1 MEHHGSATSSTRLM
15 RNKLLLALVLILA
28 AYFSVHATAALGAK
42 SASQGSSDAGRRL
55 LAFTDHAADARA
67 LWGRAHSKAKDLIV
81 HRQRVQAP
89 SWETELLI
97 LEGVPKR
104 KLQSVNDAEVTP
116 TLYETGTN
124 RRRVLH
130 QQQAATAP
138 RVFRPAA

>member
-1 MEHHGSATSSTRLM
+1 M
-15 RNKLLLALVLILA
+15 RNKLLLALVLLSF
-28 AYFSVHATAALGAK
+28 AYFSVHATGALGAK
-42 SASQGSSDAGRRL
+42 SSAPHGGSDSGRRL
-55 LAFTDHAADARA
+55 LSITDHAAGARA
-67 LWGRAHSKAKDLIV
+67 LWGRAQSQAKAAIV
-81 HRQRVQAP
+81 HRKQRQAP
-89 SWETELLI
+89 TWETELII

-104 KLQSVNDAEVTP
+104 KLQSVGDADFSGGEKVAP